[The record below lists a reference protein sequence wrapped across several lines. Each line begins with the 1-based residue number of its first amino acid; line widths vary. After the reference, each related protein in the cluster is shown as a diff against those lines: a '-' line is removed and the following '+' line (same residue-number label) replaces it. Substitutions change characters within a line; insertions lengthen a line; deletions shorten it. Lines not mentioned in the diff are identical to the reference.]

1 MAVSEVPVGQ
11 LVSSRVELMS
21 FRFRGARRCV
31 KDHRPSKQ
39 RMEDGSLVGAPLSPE
54 STVTSLLSSSG
65 HLRSSLRAPEHST
78 SFRYR
83 NKEYESASAALEAY
97 IADFEKISQN
107 SCPFIGKLVQP
118 DNLLSTPSRTRVGTL
133 RNRDVLKE
141 SLTERELDFLDLPV
155 SSLHHASNR
164 DRLSMTT
171 DELLS
176 IPHDGSM
183 PVTHT
188 SAFIQG
194 LLSQSASSRQH
205 CSFSTPG
212 HKICTGLS
220 RSNMSRQNHQHPH
233 LGWGPGSD
241 SGRPGADTTKTL
253 DDICS
258 VSSFKS
264 GRRAAGSEW
273 TEPSSLRFCPDQ
285 FTSSKADM
293 EHSGMSDMPDLKYDS
308 NVEAWIQCCD
318 RSKVYKLSDDHAS
331 RTKAPSWI
339 AELEDDDS
347 IKTCS
352 QVNSQQTLG
361 DLKLQFAEQILLLVE
376 KKSSDIKD
384 TMLRDNRIESLIQKA
399 DQVLNSLSLRCER
412 ADSLSGSSE
421 TSTSN
426 KQKQSSVR
434 PMDTEELLLTS
445 PSHYPSFT
453 LRDSAAAAAG
463 ASTEPQSESRDQ
475 VVQNLNCCSHANSME
490 KQPGPVEALKQ
501 MLFRLQAVEVK
512 LQGQQHVASVAT
524 ADWRQAEETPMEQKT
539 ESEVELENYSGGP
552 SLHRALH
559 HLNRLKLLVEEPSE
573 KHREEKDEDERCHSS
588 TSTERLICSQQ
599 KPT

>member
-1 MAVSEVPVGQ
+1 
-11 LVSSRVELMS
+11 
-21 FRFRGARRCV
+21 
-31 KDHRPSKQ
+31 
-39 RMEDGSLVGAPLSPE
+39 MEDGSLVGAPLSPE

-83 NKEYESASAALEAY
+83 NKVHSSPTLYTY
-97 IADFEKISQN
+97 G
-107 SCPFIGKLVQP
+107 FIFHSVSLSFTVHMFCLFP
-118 DNLLSTPSRTRVGTL
+118 LL
-133 RNRDVLKE
+133 VLKE

-194 LLSQSASSRQH
+194 LFQVCVKLYLLLIVPFL
-205 CSFSTPG
+205 CSF
-212 HKICTGLS
+212 
-220 RSNMSRQNHQHPH
+220 Q
-233 LGWGPGSD
+233 
-241 SGRPGADTTKTL
+241 
-253 DDICS
+253 
-258 VSSFKS
+258 S

-318 RSKVYKLSDDHAS
+318 RSKVYKLSDDHGKEPMRKLLFS
-331 RTKAPSWI
+331 SHDMVLHI
-339 AELEDDDS
+339 
-347 IKTCS
+347 IKSC
-352 QVNSQQTLG
+352 
-361 DLKLQFAEQILLLVE
+361 
-376 KKSSDIKD
+376 
-384 TMLRDNRIESLIQKA
+384 
-399 DQVLNSLSLRCER
+399 
-412 ADSLSGSSE
+412 
-421 TSTSN
+421 
-426 KQKQSSVR
+426 
-434 PMDTEELLLTS
+434 
-445 PSHYPSFT
+445 
-453 LRDSAAAAAG
+453 RDSAAAAAG

-524 ADWRQAEETPMEQKT
+524 ADWRQAEETPMEQW
-539 ESEVELENYSGGP
+539 SSGVI
-552 SLHRALH
+552 SATNALH
-559 HLNRLKLLVEEPSE
+559 TLAKKHSLITALSIMSANYKLCAMFSLS
-573 KHREEKDEDERCHSS
+573 CHCVSAFYSS
-588 TSTERLICSQQ
+588 VDCSDFFQAFYQVGVCFLTAFGLI
-599 KPT
+599 KRD